1 MAYAVPF
8 LRKYLMVDPARFLQ
22 WRQADRAEWRE
33 RGGAPSFT
41 FQTVTHISF
50 WRDIQKGKVLKQNVF
65 LSSDAK
71 MSAKAL
77 REKKKR
83 IIT

>member
-33 RGGAPSFT
+33 RGGALSFA

-50 WRDIQKGKVLKQNVF
+50 WREIQMVKWDGVKLKQNAK
-65 LSSDAK
+65 SSEAK
-71 MSAKAL
+71 MSAFVN
-77 REKKKR
+77 
-83 IIT
+83 

>member
-33 RGGAPSFT
+33 RGGALSFT
-41 FQTVTHISF
+41 FQTVTHISL
-50 WRDIQKGKVLKQNVF
+50 WREIQMVK
-65 LSSDAK
+65 
-71 MSAKAL
+71 
-77 REKKKR
+77 REEIQMKKR
-83 IIT
+83 EIQMSWRWQWRVVMS